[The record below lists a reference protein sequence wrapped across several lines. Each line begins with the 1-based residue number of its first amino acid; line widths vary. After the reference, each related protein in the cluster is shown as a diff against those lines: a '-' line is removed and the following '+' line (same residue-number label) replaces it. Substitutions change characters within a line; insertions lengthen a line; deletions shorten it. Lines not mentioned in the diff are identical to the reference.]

1 MTKTYVSD
9 FDNERR
15 VAFVRARSQVWHRGQ
30 EWDLT
35 WEDFQAFW
43 RTPKRW
49 AQRGR
54 KSDDLVLTRY
64 DWEKSWNRDNCC
76 LITRKNSLR
85 ANVANKCGKPIDKF
99 FKKAIWYEPL
109 R

>member
-15 VAFVRARSQVWHRGQ
+15 VAFVRARSQVWHRDQ

-54 KSDDLVLTRY
+54 KVDDLVLTRY
-64 DWEKSWNRDNCC
+64 DWGKSWNRLNCC
-76 LITRKNSLR
+76 IITRENSLR
-85 ANVANKCGKPIDKF
+85 ANVANMWGKPVDKF